1 MPNSKIMYDPPIQKF
16 QMTDKPS
23 NTEEYSKLKKK
34 KSPKR
39 NKIIR

>member
-34 KSPKR
+34 NLPRETK
-39 NKIIR
+39 